1 MINKKEKFLK
11 NYLNY
16 EIFRGSLMK
25 QQNKCMQLYNEE
37 ISKTNLKEKNPSKI
51 KPDISNYVSLSPT
64 QINNSNNNIDNS
76 LENNNIY
83 KIRLEQTK
91 DTLMEL
97 SKRKWPNVPI
107 SKNILELKGN
117 VNYTNYIIIQVF
129 RKKKY

>member
-16 EIFRGSLMK
+16 ERFRGSLMK
-25 QQNKCMQLYNEE
+25 QQNKCIQLYNEE
-37 ISKTNLKEKNPSKI
+37 ISIINSKENPSKI
-51 KPDISNYVSLSPT
+51 KPDISNHKNISPN
-64 QINNSNNNIDNS
+64 QINNSNNNIDYS

-91 DTLMEL
+91 DTLIEL

>member
-1 MINKKEKFLK
+1 
-11 NYLNY
+11 
-16 EIFRGSLMK
+16 MK
-25 QQNKCMQLYNEE
+25 QQNKCIQLYNEE
-37 ISKTNLKEKNPSKI
+37 ISIINSKENPSKI
-51 KPDISNYVSLSPT
+51 KPDISNYTNLSPT
-64 QINNSNNNIDNS
+64 EINNSNNNIDNS

-117 VNYTNYIIIQVF
+117 VNYTNYIIISSF
-129 RKKKY
+129 

>member
-25 QQNKCMQLYNEE
+25 QQNKCIQLYNEE
-37 ISKTNLKEKNPSKI
+37 ISIINSKENLSKI
-51 KPDISNYVSLSPT
+51 KPDISNYKNLSPT

-117 VNYTNYIIIQVF
+117 VNYTNYIIISSF
-129 RKKKY
+129 

>member
-25 QQNKCMQLYNEE
+25 QQNKCIQLYNEE
-37 ISKTNLKEKNPSKI
+37 ISIINPKENPSKI
-51 KPDISNYVSLSPT
+51 KPDISNYTNLSPT
-64 QINNSNNNIDNS
+64 EINNSNNNIDNS

>member
-11 NYLNY
+11 NYLKY

-25 QQNKCMQLYNEE
+25 QQNKCIQLYNEE
-37 ISKTNLKEKNPSKI
+37 ISIINSKENLSKI
-51 KPDISNYVSLSPT
+51 KPDISNYENLSPT

-91 DTLMEL
+91 DTLIEL

>member
-25 QQNKCMQLYNEE
+25 QQNKCIQLYNEE
-37 ISKTNLKEKNPSKI
+37 ISNINSKENPSKI
-51 KPDISNYVSLSPT
+51 KPDISNYINLSLI

-91 DTLMEL
+91 DTLKEL

-107 SKNILELKGN
+107 NKNILELKGN

>member
-25 QQNKCMQLYNEE
+25 QQNKCIQLYNEE
-37 ISKTNLKEKNPSKI
+37 ISIINSKENPSKI

-117 VNYTNYIIIQVF
+117 VNYTNYIIISSF
-129 RKKKY
+129 

>member
-25 QQNKCMQLYNEE
+25 QQNKCIQLYNEE
-37 ISKTNLKEKNPSKI
+37 ISNINSKENPSKI
-51 KPDISNYVSLSPT
+51 KPDISNYINLSLI